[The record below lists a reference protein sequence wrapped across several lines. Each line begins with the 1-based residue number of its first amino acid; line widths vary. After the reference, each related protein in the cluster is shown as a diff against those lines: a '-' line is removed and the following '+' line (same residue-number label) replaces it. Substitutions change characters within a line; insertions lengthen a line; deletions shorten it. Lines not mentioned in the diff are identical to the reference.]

1 MIHLGI
7 IPDGNRRWC
16 KKNNSNYNCLV
27 EHWLNNM
34 LIKNIKSF
42 INLGEKYKEILEISN
57 ISFYVSSIDNI
68 YREDKTHELGFEL
81 IRKLY
86 KLFNCTEEYAETFE
100 EYERLKL
107 KDIVKDIKINVI
119 GDVELLPIDIQNII
133 NEAQNIFTGC
143 KYSINFAIAY
153 DYNKES
159 FTQNN
164 DNKKYIRNQSNID
177 LVFRSGGEKR
187 LSGFFPTKTIYSELY
202 FIDKFFPD
210 ITLDDINNS
219 IIEYKKR
226 NRRYGK

>member
-16 KKNNSNYNCLV
+16 KKKNINYNSLI

-34 LIKNIKSF
+34 LIKNIKSY
-42 INLGEKYKEILEISN
+42 INFSEKYKELLEISN
-57 ISFYVSSIDNI
+57 LSFYISSIDNI
-68 YREDKTHELGFEL
+68 YREDKTHELGFDL

-86 KLFNCTEEYAETFE
+86 KLFNCTEEYVKTFKD
-100 EYERLKL
+100 YERLEL
-107 KDIVKDIKINVI
+107 KNIVKDIKINVI
-119 GDVELLPIDIQNII
+119 GDINLLPDDIQNII
-133 NEAQNIFTGC
+133 NEAKNKLTGC

-159 FTQNN
+159 FSEDNN
-164 DNKKYIRNQSNID
+164 NKNYIRNQSNID

-187 LSGFFPTKTIYSELY
+187 LSGFFPTKTIYSEFY
-202 FIDKFFPD
+202 FIDKFFPE
-210 ITLDDINNS
+210 ISLNDINDA